1 MKNINAIT
9 IIMFLAKSTVSLV
22 FEFVG
27 GLRGGGE
34 EEDERRRI
42 LRRRILADLNRFKNH
57 EIGTSFLKKKGF
69 LFDYF
74 NLEKAQFH

>member
-57 EIGTSFLKKKGF
+57 ENWYKFF
-69 LFDYF
+69 
-74 NLEKAQFH
+74 EKERIFI

>member
-22 FEFVG
+22 FESVG
-27 GLRGGGE
+27 GLTGGG

-57 EIGTSFLKKKGF
+57 ENWYKFF
-69 LFDYF
+69 
-74 NLEKAQFH
+74 